1 MCLGLCDCRYFASQG
16 FYVVV
21 DYQTMKGGPEDNI
34 FDKESW
40 MSQWVDLVTQLVQY
54 APETHGRLLLDLINE
69 PDGCAFPL
77 LSGFLGTPSHVGFLV
92 PLLLHLVF
100 LLPTALLSQTQDAD

>member
-40 MSQWVDLVTQLVQY
+40 MSQWVDLVTQLVRY

-77 LSGFLGTPSHVGFLV
+77 PLSFLGTPSHEGFFGSSHTRFSASS
-92 PLLLHLVF
+92 PNR
-100 LLPTALLSQTQDAD
+100 TAFANTR